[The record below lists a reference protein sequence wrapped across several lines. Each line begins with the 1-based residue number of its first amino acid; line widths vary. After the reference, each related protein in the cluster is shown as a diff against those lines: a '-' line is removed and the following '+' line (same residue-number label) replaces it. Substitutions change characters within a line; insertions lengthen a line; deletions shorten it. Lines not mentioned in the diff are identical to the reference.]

1 VAGIDVTWLEGPLD
15 AGFTQVQLRAA
26 DGALGWLPDP
36 ALLPASLE
44 TMALGEFEPEVW
56 LPAALM
62 AGRPRVIGL
71 DELAALDVVHGPRRA
86 SPATYDTWLAALRAR
101 QPRFDFI
108 DPLSRHS
115 LTVALAFA
123 ATAERPM
130 AVLSSPL
137 HLAGEEP
144 ADLRRSPE
152 GPFGMV
158 RVRLAQSPLTATAAV
173 IWSGDLPRRL
183 QQVLFDT
190 ADAVA

>member
-1 VAGIDVTWLEGPLD
+1 
-15 AGFTQVQLRAA
+15 
-26 DGALGWLPDP
+26 
-36 ALLPASLE
+36 
-44 TMALGEFEPEVW
+44 MALGEFEPEVW
-56 LPAALM
+56 LPAVRA

-71 DELAALDVVHGPRRA
+71 DELAGLDVVHGPRRA
-86 SPATYDTWLAALRAR
+86 SPATYDAWLAALRAR
-101 QPRFDFI
+101 QPRFEFI
-108 DPLSRHS
+108 DPSSRHS

-144 ADLRRSPE
+144 ADLRRQLE
-152 GPFGMV
+152 GSFDMV
-158 RVRLAQSPLTATAAV
+158 RVRLDQSPLTATAAV